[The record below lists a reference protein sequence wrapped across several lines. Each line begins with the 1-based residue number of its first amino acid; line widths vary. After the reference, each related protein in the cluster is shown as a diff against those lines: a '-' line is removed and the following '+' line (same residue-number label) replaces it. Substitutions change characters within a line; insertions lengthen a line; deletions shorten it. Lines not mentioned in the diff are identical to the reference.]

1 MVIMGFLLLLAVQ
14 LVPMVHCAPRGEELD
29 RYQPDIGQIHDARSL
44 EAALYTSS
52 NDDSDSSG
60 GADADACVLLLHATG
75 KVGCGEG
82 RKNAKGP
89 LLLVQESAL
98 HNARQYD
105 LQNNVAVVV
114 PAVDAGQLLIKL
126 LTSNDSLP
134 TTVGIGAVL
143 IEHSESFPGW
153 NPAQQNPLDEY
164 GPGSGHDTTSV
175 WNPAGLGLDNTSF
188 PFAIFQLGNRTSSI
202 ALLRAQDN
210 MNRLGQGLDP
220 STHDFHFVDIDV
232 RMDAA
237 NSNSLAAN
245 STSCIGDNT
254 CLPLGGSSVLAA
266 LPPLRHNATS
276 PDPKVILVVA
286 QADAPP
292 GLFHELAVGANAPL
306 SGLVSVL
313 AAARSLGRRMKRLPE
328 SSFRKQI
335 VFAAL
340 RGESFGF
347 MASRRLL
354 WESSLSSH
362 FNHTRPPLVFKQDTI
377 DTLIEVGS
385 VGQSRQTIQRRET
398 ELFAH
403 AHKAGP
409 EVIDAMQRA
418 ATADQDHLVRLG
430 IRPSDRY
437 GVPPSSAWSFLR
449 MNKNTPAIVLNEFAD
464 QPFADPAYAS
474 PWDKN
479 ISVKAVA
486 TAALL
491 LARTVEI
498 LALEAVNE
506 EIDGAVVEEDVAQLV
521 DCLVVSGFE
530 KCELSQ
536 QMMSL
541 HREPTKSHY
550 LGILRTVTKGICW

>member
-1 MVIMGFLLLLAVQ
+1 MVIIGTVLLLAVR
-14 LVPMVHCAPRGEELD
+14 LLPMACGAPRAEGRD
-29 RYQPDIGQIHDARSL
+29 PWYQPDIGQIHDARSL

-52 NDDSDSSG
+52 NDGSG
-60 GADADACVLLLHATG
+60 TGADADACVLLLHANG
-75 KVGCGEG
+75 KVGCGE
-82 RKNAKGP
+82 REKNAKGP

-98 HNARQYD
+98 HNARHYD

-134 TTVGIGAVL
+134 TTVGAVL
-143 IEHSESFPGW
+143 IEFSESFPGW

-164 GPGSGHDTTSV
+164 KPEDFASGPGSVPNMTAV
-175 WNPAGLGLDNTSF
+175 WNIAGLGLDNTSF
-188 PFAIFQLGNRTSSI
+188 PFAIFQLSNSTSSI
-202 ALLRAQDN
+202 ARLRAQDN

-220 STHDFHFVDIDV
+220 SKHDFHFVDIDV

-237 NSNSLAAN
+237 NS
-245 STSCIGDNT
+245 TSCIADNT
-254 CLPLGGSSVLAA
+254 CLPLGGSSVFAA
-266 LPPLRHNATS
+266 LPPLRHNAS
-276 PDPKVILVVA
+276 PDEKVILVVA

-306 SGLVSVL
+306 SGLVAVL
-313 AAARSLGRRMKRLPE
+313 AAARSLGRQIKR
-328 SSFRKQI
+328 SSELSVRKQI

-354 WESSLSSH
+354 WESYDFMSSSH
-362 FNHTRPPLVFKQDTI
+362 FNHTRPPLIFKQDTI

-385 VGQSRQTIQRRET
+385 VGQSRQTMRRET
-398 ELFAH
+398 DLFAH
-403 AHKAGP
+403 AHKTGP
-409 EVIDAMQRA
+409 EVIDAMQQA

-437 GVPPSSAWSFLR
+437 SVPPSSTWSFLR
-449 MNKNTPAIVLNEFAD
+449 INKNTPAIVLTESD
-464 QPFADPAYAS
+464 TLFADPAYAS
-474 PWDKN
+474 PWDRN

-486 TAALL
+486 TAAVL
-491 LARTVEI
+491 LARTLES
-498 LALEAVNE
+498 LAFGANGPVRE

-521 DCLVVSGFE
+521 DCLVVSGLE

-536 QMMSL
+536 QMMTL

-550 LGILRTVTKGICW
+550 LGILRTVAKGIC